1 MEYKTK
7 NKGDATVEI
16 IIKNTPE
23 EVDEAYQS
31 AYQKARSSLKLPG
44 FRKGKAPLDLVAKHL
59 GDSVANDAARA
70 LIGDTLQEILEEL
83 DPPPINMPT
92 FDVEEFDR
100 DKGAVYKGQY
110 DTVPEVKLGKYKKVK
125 VTLDETK
132 GEDADVQKELD
143 RLQKEH
149 ALLKTREDEPVV
161 ADDQVTLELEIF
173 ENETSLY
180 QNESYQ
186 LTAGGEDLLQVPELA
201 AEFPGDH
208 SDTNLAGKKTQVKAK
223 VKEVSFNEL
232 PALDDDFAKDM
243 GQYETLQGLKDD
255 IRGKIQEHLD
265 THVRGKAQREI
276 ISSIVEDSKIIV
288 PASIV
293 ENEYN
298 RRIQQIQ
305 QRYGK
310 EMNLETFAA
319 AVGQNVEQL
328 QSEFRT
334 AADKSVREEIVL
346 LEVSKKE
353 KIEVTMEDMEAE
365 LKTTLGGQFPEERLK
380 ELLDNTEVQDDIKSR
395 LMYKKTVDWLL
406 ENAAPKTGKVVTLES
421 LQAEAG
427 AQQPA

>member
-1 MEYKTK
+1 
-7 NKGDATVEI
+7 
-16 IIKNTPE
+16 
-23 EVDEAYQS
+23 
-31 AYQKARSSLKLPG
+31 
-44 FRKGKAPLDLVAKHL
+44 
-59 GDSVANDAARA
+59 
-70 LIGDTLQEILEEL
+70 
-83 DPPPINMPT
+83 
-92 FDVEEFDR
+92 
-100 DKGAVYKGQY
+100 
-110 DTVPEVKLGKYKKVK
+110 
-125 VTLDETK
+125 
-132 GEDADVQKELD
+132 
-143 RLQKEH
+143 
-149 ALLKTREDEPVV
+149 
-161 ADDQVTLELEIF
+161 
-173 ENETSLY
+173 
-180 QNESYQ
+180 
-186 LTAGGEDLLQVPELA
+186 
-201 AEFPGDH
+201 
-208 SDTNLAGKKTQVKAK
+208 
-223 VKEVSFNEL
+223 
-232 PALDDDFAKDM
+232 M